1 MIKNINIILL
11 IGVLFLGSCGE
22 SDTSYNSSE
31 NPTTTINYPS
41 VGDGTFEMPYM
52 VGSGLYEFKGEKYY
66 AIDVKRDD
74 CNVLLYGVTNF
85 DTLNDALFIDAGQN
99 SDIEPNNN
107 YLYEKLNKDRYNI
120 IVNRK
125 SYSKFGLL
133 STCIDETYGSTK
145 HIKILE
151 DDDRVVMSD
160 NNILYKFTVTST
172 STVSLNTTGDDII
185 LRLYDSQIESIYNNS
200 SNKHSRTVR
209 SGEYYILLSKISKNS
224 VNFVFNID

>member
-11 IGVLFLGSCGE
+11 IGALFLGACGE
-22 SDTSYNSSE
+22 SDNTYNSSE

-52 VGSGLYEFKGEKYY
+52 IGSGIYEFKGEKYY

-74 CNVLLYGVTNF
+74 CNVLIYGVTNF
-85 DTLNDALFIDAGQN
+85 DSINDTLFIDAGQSN
-99 SDIEPNNN
+99 DIEPNGN
-107 YLYEKLNKDRYNI
+107 YIYENLDRNRYNI

-125 SYSKFGLL
+125 KYSKFALL

-151 DDDRVVMSD
+151 DDDRVVMRE
-160 NNILYKFTVTST
+160 NNILYKFRVNST
-172 STVSLNTTGDDII
+172 STISLNTTQYDVMV
-185 LRLYDSQIESIYNNS
+185 RLYNNKMESIYNNS
-200 SNKHSRTVR
+200 SNKHSSTLP
-209 SGEYYILLSKISKNS
+209 SGEYYMLLSKISKNS
-224 VNFVFNID
+224 INFVFNID